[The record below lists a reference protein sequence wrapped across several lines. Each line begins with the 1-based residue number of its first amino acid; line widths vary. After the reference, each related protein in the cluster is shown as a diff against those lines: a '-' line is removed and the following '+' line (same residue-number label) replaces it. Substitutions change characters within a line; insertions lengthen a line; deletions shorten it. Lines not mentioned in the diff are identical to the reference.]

1 MSSETLEQFLA
12 RAKRVGFHPEAIARI
27 LVRKFSMS
35 RGDAEKLAAAAK

>member
-12 RAKRVGFHPEAIARI
+12 RAKRLGFHPEATARI
-27 LVRKFSMS
+27 LMWKFNLS